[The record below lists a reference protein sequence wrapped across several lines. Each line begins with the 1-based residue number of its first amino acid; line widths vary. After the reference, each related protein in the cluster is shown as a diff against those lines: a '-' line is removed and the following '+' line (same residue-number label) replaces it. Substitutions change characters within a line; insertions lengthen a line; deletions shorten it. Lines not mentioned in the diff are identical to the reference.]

1 MPLESHGIF
10 HPRINLSEHRVLWG
24 RARSRRSRLE
34 LGTGGQD
41 GGIGGVSPQLG
52 RPPAPPIKASSHP
65 ASPHRAPWRAERAC
79 PSLSRLGL
87 PSAVGSSSG
96 LCGVRLGVLPLPR
109 GPR

>member
-52 RPPAPPIKASSHP
+52 WPPRAPHQGELTPSLPAP
-65 ASPHRAPWRAERAC
+65 RAMAGREGLPFSF
-79 PSLSRLGL
+79 PFGTSLSSRKF
-87 PSAVGSSSG
+87 
-96 LCGVRLGVLPLPR
+96 
-109 GPR
+109 